1 MEEVLVDEVQIPNT
15 GGRTLPQQQQ
25 QHKQQ
30 QPNLSLSDPTA
41 ASDSTLQGVVEYHL
55 PTTTT
60 TTMQQEQP
68 LLQSNQP
75 HQHHLR
81 PKSLIMRQQ
90 QEQQPKKEKK
100 RWTDTNSDKHCIQN
114 TQNPFAQLG
123 YTISL
128 ATGFYAIEPLDKQL
142 SVILAYALLVI
153 FLVLIHVF
161 YQGVQDGL
169 AAATAAAVQEVATV
183 LVANNATGI
192 ESEAEIATGMMTT
205 AAAAAEE
212 NSVMATQFEL

>member
-25 QHKQQ
+25 HKQQ
-30 QPNLSLSDPTA
+30 QPNLSLSDPAA

-55 PTTTT
+55 PTT

-90 QEQQPKKEKK
+90 QEQQPKKEKEKK

-128 ATGFYAIEPLDKQL
+128 ATGFYAIEPLDKRL

-192 ESEAEIATGMMTT
+192 ESDAEIATGMMTT
-205 AAAAAEE
+205 TAAAAEE